1 MEQLIPYEI
10 IEQRIFLIRGQKVMI
25 DRHLAELYAVPTKSL
40 NLAVKRNIEKF
51 PEEFMFRL
59 TKEEYDSLRFQFET
73 LKRGKHSKYLPYAF
87 TEHGVAMAANVLK
100 SERATRMSI
109 LIVKAFVK
117 LRAVISTHKEL
128 AAQLKL
134 LESKVD
140 KHDAAIQSIIEA
152 IKQLMQ
158 PPNPPRKPIGFKI
171 RKNKKNE
178 Y

>member
-1 MEQLIPYEI
+1 MEHLIPAEI
-10 IEQRIFLIRGQKVMI
+10 IEQRIFLVRGQKVMI

-59 TKEEYDSLRFQFET
+59 TKEEFQDLRFQFET
-73 LKRGKHSKYLPYAF
+73 SSWGGTRYLPLVF
-87 TEHGVAMAANVLK
+87 TEHGVAMAANILK

-117 LRAVISTHKEL
+117 LREVLSTHKEL
-128 AAQLKL
+128 SAQIKL

-140 KHDAAIQSIIEA
+140 KHDDAIQTIIEA
-152 IKQLMQ
+152 IRQLMQ
-158 PPNPPRKPIGFKI
+158 PPIPKRKPIGFKI
-171 RKNKKNE
+171 AKNKKR
-178 Y
+178 